1 MSEKLPTID
10 ELARKT
16 FSPKQLDFLYDH
28 QDLFQKD
35 EDPKQYLANMA
46 KALIDNDMVT
56 ESTEAKVSKASMY
69 SKAPTLDD
77 FASAAGV
84 VGNDSLK
91 AGDEFLRR
99 YFDKS
104 TPNTEKNAW
113 VWGIED
119 KYGDNGWERAK
130 KAIQQRELSNME
142 KAILEGRAKAV
153 EEGVEPYFGID
164 AFRGITNLA
173 TRALV
178 PTAYKEAVYQSLND
192 VPMDKS
198 RVRNAAIGDIAANSL
213 EAGAVGLNPIAAMA
227 AITGTETGRQIMAN
241 QVFGHKTSMGEAA
254 SSALGAAIAGG
265 TTPAAMTGLGT
276 FFSKVPGFQNFGRGL
291 VKGAKGYRTDYA
303 QQLDDLT
310 KDILELRK
318 LKSQDASKM
327 GAAQLDYM
335 QNLEDDVVMKLK
347 TIGVNTDNSLLN
359 NASWSMANNTLAK
372 EPSKFTIADIIGT
385 GEKVTDKQV
394 KKELSDVYKRRRDW
408 NYAPDAEEFA
418 RQRDWQASDQY
429 RVLKELTETNP
440 DLFKNLVFTSNPRKH
455 LNAYTRSKGV
465 EPYVRPEVV
474 ALNASDIAE
483 AERASQAAKEIGSQL
498 RTLFPAKYAKDA
510 GGTENW
516 FQRNLGLGSTLA
528 GGAGAVETVARI
540 NPLDIPSAATSDG
553 LDKLRDY
560 RTEKWFKD
568 LKKDNPKL
576 AKAFEAVFKGRE

>member
-1 MSEKLPTID
+1 MSDKLPTID

-35 EDPKQYLANMA
+35 EDPQQYLANMA
-46 KALIDNDMVT
+46 KAIIDADMVT

-113 VWGIED
+113 VWGIEN

-130 KAIQQRELSNME
+130 KSIQQRELSNME

-153 EEGVEPYFGID
+153 KEGSSGFLG
-164 AFRGITNLA
+164 FLNRTLN
-173 TRALV
+173 
-178 PTAYKEAVYQSLND
+178 PTAYKEAMYQSLND

-198 RVRNAAIGDIAANSL
+198 RVRNAAIADFGANAL
-213 EAGAVGLNPIAAMA
+213 EAGAVGLPPLA
-227 AITGTETGRQIMAN
+227 AIPAILGVETGRHILAN
-241 QVFGHKTSMGEAA
+241 QVFGHKTKPEEIASMAI
-254 SSALGAAIAGG
+254 GAGLAGG

-276 FFSKVPGFQNFGRGL
+276 LFSKVPGMRDFGRGL
-291 VKGAKGYRTDYA
+291 VKGARGYQTDYA

-310 KDILELRK
+310 KSVLELRK

-335 QNLEDDVVMKLK
+335 QNLENDVALKLK
-347 TIGVNTDNSLLN
+347 TIGVNPDNSLLSNLAENIEN
-359 NASWSMANNTLAK
+359 NMLAK

-385 GEKVTDKQV
+385 GEKLTKKQV
-394 KKELSDVYKRRRDW
+394 KNELRDVYTRKRDW
-408 NYAPDAEEFA
+408 TYAPDAETFA
-418 RQRDWQASDQY
+418 RQHDWMASDQY
-429 RVLKELTETNP
+429 NVLKELSETDPN
-440 DLFKNLVFTSNPRKH
+440 LFMTLVFGNNPRKH
-455 LNAYTRSKGV
+455 LNAYTRGKGV
-465 EPYVRPEVV
+465 DPYVRPETIVPT
-474 ALNASDIAE
+474 AADIAE
-483 AERASQAAKEIGSQL
+483 AERASQAAKDIGSQL
-498 RTLFPAKYAKDA
+498 RMLFPAKYAKDA
-510 GGTENW
+510 GRAENW
-516 FQRNLGLGSTLA
+516 LQRNLNIGSMLA
-528 GGAGAVETVARI
+528 GGTGAMETTMRV
-540 NPLDIPSAATSDG
+540 NPLDIPSAIAEGTI
-553 LDKLRDY
+553 DKLRDY
-560 RTEKWFKD
+560 RDAQWFKD

-576 AKAFEAVFKGRE
+576 AKAFENVFKGKE

>member
-1 MSEKLPTID
+1 MSDKLPTID

-35 EDPKQYLANMA
+35 EDPQQYLANMA
-46 KALIDNDMVT
+46 KALIDADMVT

-77 FASAAGV
+77 FAGAAGV

-153 EEGVEPYFGID
+153 EEGSSG
-164 AFRGITNLA
+164 FRGFLNRTLS
-173 TRALV
+173 
-178 PTAYKEAVYQSLND
+178 PTAYKEAVFQSLND
-192 VPMDKS
+192 VPMDES
-198 RVRNAAIGDIAANSL
+198 RVYKAALTDFGANSL
-213 EAGAVGLNPIAAMA
+213 EASAVGLPPLA
-227 AITGTETGRQIMAN
+227 AIPAILGVETGRHILAN
-241 QVFGHKTSMGEAA
+241 QVFGHKTKPEEIASMAI
-254 SSALGAAIAGG
+254 GAGLAGG

-276 FFSKVPGFQNFGRGL
+276 FFSKVPGMRNFGRGL
-291 VKGAKGYRTDYA
+291 VKGARGYQTDYA

-310 KDILELRK
+310 KDVLELRK

-327 GAAQLDYM
+327 GAAQLDHM
-335 QNLEDDVVMKLK
+335 QNLEDDVVRKLQ
-347 TIGVNTDNSLLN
+347 TIGVNTDNSLLDKAPLN
-359 NASWSMANNTLAK
+359 VLNNTLAK
-372 EPSKFTIADIIGT
+372 NPSKFTIADLIGT
-385 GEKVTDKQV
+385 GEKITDKQV
-394 KKELSDVYKRRRDW
+394 KKELRDVYNQKRDW
-408 NYAPDAEEFA
+408 TYAPEAEDFA
-418 RQRDWQASDQY
+418 RQRDWMASDQY
-429 RVLKELTETNP
+429 KVLKELSETNP
-440 DLFKNLVFTSNPRKH
+440 DLFRTLVFGSNPRGN
-455 LNAYTRSKGV
+455 LNAYTRQQGV
-465 EPYVRPEVV
+465 TPYTRPNVV
-474 ALNASDIAE
+474 SLNASDISAAE
-483 AERASQAAKEIGSQL
+483 SASQRAREIGSQF

-510 GGTENW
+510 GSPETW
-516 FQRNLGLGSTLA
+516 LQRNLGLGSVLA
-528 GGAGAVETVARI
+528 GGTGAMETTMRV
-540 NPLDIPSAATSDG
+540 NPIDIPSAVAEGT

-560 RTEKWFKD
+560 KDSQWFKD

>member
-35 EDPKQYLANMA
+35 EDPQQYLANMA
-46 KALIDNDMVT
+46 KALIDADMVT

-77 FASAAGV
+77 FAGAAGV

-130 KAIQQRELSNME
+130 KSIQKRELSNME

-153 EEGVEPYFGID
+153 AEGSGGVFG
-164 AFRGITNLA
+164 FLNRTLN
-173 TRALV
+173 

-198 RVRNAAIGDIAANSL
+198 RVSKAAWADFGANAL
-213 EAGAVGLNPIAAMA
+213 EAGAVGLNPMIAIPTIM
-227 AITGTETGRQIMAN
+227 GVETGRQMLAN
-241 QVFGHKTSMGEAA
+241 QVFGHKTKPEEIASMAI
-254 SSALGAAIAGG
+254 GAGLAGG
-265 TTPAAMTGLGT
+265 TTPAAMTGLGS
-276 FFSKVPGFQNFGRGL
+276 FFSKVPGMRDLGRGL
-291 VKGAKGYRTDYA
+291 VKGARGYKTDYA

-310 KDILELRK
+310 RDVLELRK
-318 LKSQDASKM
+318 LKSQDVTKM
-327 GAAQLDYM
+327 GAAQRDYM
-335 QNLEDDVVMKLK
+335 QNLEDDVVLKLK
-347 TIGVNTDNSLLN
+347 TIGVTPDNGLLDN
-359 NASWSMANNTLAK
+359 MAENVANNTLAN
-372 EPSKFTIADIIGT
+372 EPSKFTIADLIGT
-385 GEKVTDKQV
+385 GEKLTDKQV
-394 KKELSDVYKRRRDW
+394 KKELNTVYGRKRNW
-408 NYAPDAEEFA
+408 NYDPDAETFA
-418 RQRDWQASDQY
+418 RQRDWKASDQY
-429 RVLKELTETNP
+429 RVLNELKETNP
-440 DLFKNLVFTSNPRKH
+440 DLYRSLVFGNSNPRKH
-455 LNAYTRSKGV
+455 LNAYTRSKGA
-465 EPYVRPEVV
+465 EPYVRPETIVPT
-474 ALNASDIAE
+474 AADIAE
-483 AERASQAAKEIGSQL
+483 AERASQASKDIGAQL
-498 RTLFPAKYAKDA
+498 RTLFPAKYAQDAGRTENWLPRNLDIGSVMA
-510 GGTENW
+510 GGT
-516 FQRNLGLGSTLA
+516 
-528 GGAGAVETVARI
+528 GAMETTMRV
-540 NPLDIPSAATSDG
+540 NPLDVPSAIAEGTI
-553 LDKLRDY
+553 DKLRDY
-560 RTEKWFKD
+560 RDSQWFKD

>member
-1 MSEKLPTID
+1 MSDKLPTID

-35 EDPKQYLANMA
+35 EDPQQYLANMA
-46 KALIDNDMVT
+46 KALIDADMVT

-77 FASAAGV
+77 FAGAAGV

-130 KAIQQRELSNME
+130 KSIQQRELSNME

-153 EEGVEPYFGID
+153 AEGSSGVFG
-164 AFRGITNLA
+164 FLNRTLN
-173 TRALV
+173 

-198 RVRNAAIGDIAANSL
+198 RVSKAAWADFGANAL
-213 EAGAVGLNPIAAMA
+213 EAGAVGLNPMV
-227 AITGTETGRQIMAN
+227 AIPTIMGVETGRQMLAN
-241 QVFGHKTSMGEAA
+241 QVFGHKTKPEEIASMAI
-254 SSALGAAIAGG
+254 GAGLAGG
-265 TTPAAMTGLGT
+265 TTPAAMTGLGS
-276 FFSKVPGFQNFGRGL
+276 FFSKVPGMRDLGRGL
-291 VKGAKGYRTDYA
+291 VKGARGYKTDYA

-310 KDILELRK
+310 RDVLELRK

-327 GAAQLDYM
+327 GAAQLDHM
-335 QNLEDDVVMKLK
+335 QNLEDDVVRKLQ
-347 TIGVNTDNSLLN
+347 TIGVNTDNSLLDK
-359 NASWSMANNTLAK
+359 ASLNVLSNTLAK
-372 EPSKFTIADIIGT
+372 NPSKFTIADLIGT
-385 GEKVTDKQV
+385 GEKITDKQV
-394 KKELSDVYKRRRDW
+394 KKELRDVYKQKRDW
-408 NYAPDAEEFA
+408 TYAPEAEDFA
-418 RQRDWQASDQY
+418 RQRDWMASDQY
-429 RVLKELTETNP
+429 RVLNELKETNP
-440 DLFKNLVFTSNPRKH
+440 DLYQALVFSANPRGN
-455 LNAYTRSKGV
+455 LNRYTRQQGV
-465 EPYVRPEVV
+465 TPYSRPELV
-474 ALNASDIAE
+474 AIDASDIAE
-483 AERASQAAKEIGSQL
+483 AERASQAARDIGSQL
-498 RTLFPAKYAKDA
+498 RTLFPAKYAQDAGRTENWLQRNLNIGSVLA
-510 GGTENW
+510 GGT
-516 FQRNLGLGSTLA
+516 
-528 GGAGAVETVARI
+528 GAMETTMRV
-540 NPLDIPSAATSDG
+540 NPLDVPSAIAEGTI
-553 LDKLRDY
+553 DKLRDY
-560 RTEKWFKD
+560 RDSKWFKD

>member
-1 MSEKLPTID
+1 MSDKLPTID

-35 EDPKQYLANMA
+35 EDPQQYLANMA

-56 ESTEAKVSKASMY
+56 ESTQAKVSKASMY

-77 FASAAGV
+77 FAGAAGV

-119 KYGDNGWERAK
+119 KYGDKGWERAK
-130 KAIQQRELSNME
+130 KSIQQRELSNME

-153 EEGVEPYFGID
+153 EEGSSGVLGFLN
-164 AFRGITNLA
+164 RTLN
-173 TRALV
+173 

-198 RVRNAAIGDIAANSL
+198 RVRNAAIADFGANAL
-213 EAGAVGLNPIAAMA
+213 EAGAVGLNPIAAIA
-227 AITGTETGRQIMAN
+227 SIIGTEAGRQIMAN

-254 SSALGAAIAGG
+254 SSALSAALAGG

-276 FFSKVPGFQNFGRGL
+276 FFTKVPGFQRFGRGL
-291 VKGAKGYRTDYA
+291 VKGAKGYKTDYA

-310 KDILELRK
+310 KDVLELRK

-327 GAAQLDYM
+327 GAAQLDRM

-347 TIGVNTDNSLLN
+347 TIGINPDNSLLE
-359 NASWSMANNTLAK
+359 NASWNIANNTLAK
-372 EPSKFTIADIIGT
+372 EPSRFTIADVIGT

-394 KKELSDVYKRRRDW
+394 KKELRDVYNRKRDW
-408 NYAPDAEEFA
+408 NYAPDAENFA
-418 RQRDWQASDQY
+418 RQRDWMASDQY
-429 RVLKELTETNP
+429 RVLKEMTETDP
-440 DLFKNLVFTSNPRKH
+440 DLFRTLVFSSNPRKH
-455 LNAYTRSKGV
+455 FNAYARRKGV
-465 EPYVRPEVV
+465 EPYVRPELV
-474 ALNASDIAE
+474 AIDASDIAE
-483 AERASQAAKEIGSQL
+483 AERASQAARDIGSQL
-498 RTLFPAKYAKDA
+498 RTLFPAKYAEDA
-510 GGTENW
+510 GQAKSW
-516 FQRNLGLGSTLA
+516 FQRNLDIGSTLA
-528 GGAGAVETVARI
+528 GGTGAIETVARV
-540 NPLDIPSAATSDG
+540 NPLDIPSAFVTDG
-553 LDKLRDY
+553 LDKFRDY
-560 RTEKWFKD
+560 KSSQWFKD

-576 AKAFEAVFKGRE
+576 AKAFETVFKGKE

>member
-1 MSEKLPTID
+1 MSDKLPTID

-35 EDPKQYLANMA
+35 EDPQQYLANMA
-46 KALIDNDMVT
+46 KALIDADMVT

-77 FASAAGV
+77 FAGAAGV

-130 KAIQQRELSNME
+130 KSIQQRELSNME

-153 EEGVEPYFGID
+153 EEGSSGVFG
-164 AFRGITNLA
+164 FLNRTLN
-173 TRALV
+173 
-178 PTAYKEAVYQSLND
+178 PTAYKEAVFQSLND

-198 RVRNAAIGDIAANSL
+198 RVRNAAIADFGANAL
-213 EAGAVGLNPIAAMA
+213 EAGAVGLNPMA
-227 AITGTETGRQIMAN
+227 AIPAIMGVETGRQMLAN
-241 QVFGHKTSMGEAA
+241 QVFGHKTKPEEIASMAI
-254 SSALGAAIAGG
+254 GAGLAGG
-265 TTPAAMTGLGT
+265 TTPAAMTGLGS
-276 FFSKVPGFQNFGRGL
+276 FFSKVPGMRDLGRGL
-291 VKGAKGYRTDYA
+291 VKGARGYKTDYA

-310 KDILELRK
+310 KDVLELRK

-327 GAAQLDYM
+327 GAAQLDHM
-335 QNLEDDVVMKLK
+335 QNLEDDVVRKLQ
-347 TIGVNTDNSLLN
+347 TIGVNTDNSLLDK
-359 NASWSMANNTLAK
+359 ASLNVLSNTLAK
-372 EPSKFTIADIIGT
+372 NPSKFTIADLIGT
-385 GEKVTDKQV
+385 GEKITDKQV
-394 KKELSDVYKRRRDW
+394 KKELRDVYKQKRDW
-408 NYAPDAEEFA
+408 TYAPEAEDFA
-418 RQRDWQASDQY
+418 RQRDWMASDQY
-429 RVLKELTETNP
+429 KVLKELSETDPELFQSLVFSTNP
-440 DLFKNLVFTSNPRKH
+440 RGNLNR
-455 LNAYTRSKGV
+455 YTRQQGV
-465 EPYVRPEVV
+465 TPYSRPELV
-474 ALNASDIAE
+474 AIDASDIAE
-483 AERASQAAKEIGSQL
+483 AERASQAARDIGSQL

-510 GGTENW
+510 GRAENW
-516 FQRNLGLGSTLA
+516 LQRNLDIGSVLA
-528 GGAGAVETVARI
+528 GGTGAMETTMRV
-540 NPLDIPSAATSDG
+540 NPIDIPSAVAEGT

-560 RTEKWFKD
+560 KDSQWFKD

-576 AKAFEAVFKGRE
+576 AKAFETVFKGRE